1 MDKELRVRDSFEKRR
16 YNLKWLQN
24 MYDDAHAHEIKR
36 DYTLPVKRVYLIQY
50 FYTLQ
55 ANSDQFIT
63 LRLQ

>member
-16 YNLKWLQN
+16 YNLEWRQN
-24 MYDDAHAHEIKR
+24 TDDDAHTHEIKR
-36 DYTLPVKRVYLIQY
+36 DYALPVKRVYLIQY

-55 ANSDQFIT
+55 TNSDQFIT